1 MISEGVGAS
10 VNEIGDYFAAAGI
23 PVVDI
28 NVRSYPDETNFLVF
42 VEDQYVPKAAEIG
55 NQLDDRISSPERRA
69 FVVIRRASP
78 DQIKVKATSQE
89 PLPDGVQ
96 DPRATE
102 LIHLIRARSRVSEVQ
117 PSLSYIPNAEFN
129 LSAVAATRHQ
139 LIFGRRGA
147 GKSSLLVE
155 VRRSLRTD
163 ETLTCWLNIQT
174 YRNEPSNR
182 VFIYIL
188 DELLSQMVA
197 RSSELPIGSVVSA
210 IVANLYERSR
220 SLLAQRE
227 VDDREAEIMIPEM
240 QRAIR
245 RYIEI
250 SGLRFYIFL
259 DDFYYLRRADQPR
272 LLDMLHGCV
281 RDCDAW
287 LKIASIRHLTRWF
300 QSSPPLG
307 LETIHD
313 AEHLN
318 LDITLQ
324 NPRRAKDFLESIL
337 TQYLNKIGVSALN
350 RLFHGKALDRL
361 VLASGAVPRDYLLLA
376 SSAIAKAQ
384 GRPNAKLVGAQDVNQ
399 AAGDAAQVKL
409 QELEEDM
416 ASNIDSAARTLEA
429 FGRVRDFCLNRQNH
443 TYFLVGY
450 NEKESLPD
458 CYNVLTDL
466 LDARLIHLL
475 DAGVS
480 DPHAAGHRFEAYMLD
495 LSQFS
500 GSRLKQSLRVL
511 DYSRGSIVSRQT
523 RERQTSERRNAGS
536 DLRVGD
542 TPLKAIA
549 ILRTAPNL
557 PLEIFKD
564 LAGNRQDALADFTS
578 CKQLQARDTKNTT

>member
-1 MISEGVGAS
+1 MIVEGFSPTVDKIES
-10 VNEIGDYFAAAGI
+10 NFAAAGI
-23 PVVDI
+23 PIVEI

-42 VEDQYVPKAAEIG
+42 VEEEYVPRAAELG
-55 NQLDDRISSPERRA
+55 NQLDDEISSPEQRA
-69 FVVIRRASP
+69 FIVIRRASP
-78 DQIKVKATSQE
+78 EQIKVKTASLE
-89 PLPDGVQ
+89 PLPEGVQ
-96 DPRATE
+96 DERATE
-102 LIHLIRARSRVSEVQ
+102 LINLIRARSRVSDVQ

-129 LSAVAATRHQ
+129 LSAAAATRHQ

-155 VRRSLRTD
+155 VRRSLRAD
-163 ETLTCWLNIQT
+163 QTLTCWLNIQT
-174 YRNEPSNR
+174 YRNESANR
-182 VFIYIL
+182 VFIYVI

-197 RSSELPIGSVVSA
+197 HSQQLPSGSIVSS
-210 IVANLYERSR
+210 IVASLYEQSR
-220 SLLAQRE
+220 RLLAQKNIE
-227 VDDREAEIMIPEM
+227 DREAEIMIPEM

-245 RYIEI
+245 RYIEV

-259 DDFYYLRRADQPR
+259 DDFYYLRRSDQPR
-272 LLDMLHGCV
+272 VLDMLHGCV

-300 QSSPPLG
+300 QSNPPLG

-324 NPRRAKDFLESIL
+324 NPRRAKEFLESIL
-337 TQYLNKIGVSALN
+337 TQYVQRVGVSALN

-376 SSAIAKAQ
+376 GSAITKAQ
-384 GRPNAKLVGAQDVNQ
+384 GRPNAKLVGVQDVNQ

-416 ASNIDSAARTLEA
+416 ASNIDSASRTLEA
-429 FGRVRDFCLNRQNH
+429 FGRVRDFCLNRENH

-450 NEKESLPD
+450 SEKESSPE

-466 LDARLIHLL
+466 LDVRIIHLL

-480 DPHAAGHRFEAYMLD
+480 DPHAGVEPWFCLEPSLYPDRRTNAVR
-495 LSQFS
+495 
-500 GSRLKQSLRVL
+500 KTQSDCFL
-511 DYSRGSIVSRQT
+511 
-523 RERQTSERRNAGS
+523 
-536 DLRVGD
+536 
-542 TPLKAIA
+542 
-549 ILRTAPNL
+549 
-557 PLEIFKD
+557 
-564 LAGNRQDALADFTS
+564 
-578 CKQLQARDTKNTT
+578 